1 MTRVNNY
8 VIKVSNE
15 NNNIE
20 IDTFST
26 LKVETITLHSQKV
39 VLIISFEYI
48 CNNCPFHNII
58 SIYIYP
64 RTKVVQLYLL
74 SANIIKELEVVAL
87 ISNLLLV
94 IISFEK
100 LSLVMNFLASKPSYI
115 VSDVSSFYF
124 VHDTMMGVHRPCAE
138 NV

>member
-1 MTRVNNY
+1 MTRVNKY

-26 LKVETITLHSQKV
+26 LKVETITLYSQKV

-48 CNNCPFHNII
+48 CNNSPFHNII
-58 SIYIYP
+58 SKYIYP

-87 ISNLLLV
+87 ISKLLLV

-100 LSLVMNFLASKPSYI
+100 VSNPLLSHVF
-115 VSDVSSFYF
+115 
-124 VHDTMMGVHRPCAE
+124 PCFKAKLHC
-138 NV
+138 